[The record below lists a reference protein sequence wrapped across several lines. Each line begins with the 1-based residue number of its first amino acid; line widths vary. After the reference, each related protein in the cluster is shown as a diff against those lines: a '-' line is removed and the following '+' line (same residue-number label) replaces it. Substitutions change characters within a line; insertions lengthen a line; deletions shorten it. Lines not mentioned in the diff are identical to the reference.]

1 MPFLFEQ
8 TKQIKI
14 ADTSSSLQTEVTE
27 TFPNAASSHLP
38 NAFSQMEKSLSEPL
52 TDVSASCHN
61 VDALDDTND
70 SPNTVSM
77 VGITFIANLMNVKLA
92 ILNFAN
98 CILYCSLVIKTLQ
111 ESMCKRSLW
120 KDEEYNVESPG
131 KRI

>member
-27 TFPNAASSHLP
+27 TFPDASSHLP
-38 NAFSQMEKSLSEPL
+38 NAFGQMVKSLSEPL

-61 VDALDDTND
+61 LDAPDDTND
-70 SPNTVSM
+70 SHNTVSM

-92 ILNFAN
+92 ILNFAKLYS
-98 CILYCSLVIKTLQ
+98 ILQLSY
-111 ESMCKRSLW
+111 
-120 KDEEYNVESPG
+120 
-131 KRI
+131 